1 MQKVFLILFVG
12 ALTVLVGHKTMK
24 SSIVMDDVLL
34 KNMEA
39 LASGENGLP
48 VVCRWSGD
56 YICPN
61 GGDRVKYIYE
71 GYSLRP

>member
-12 ALTVLVGHKTMK
+12 TLTVLVGHKTMK
-24 SSIVMDDVLL
+24 SSIVMNDVIL

-39 LASGENGLP
+39 LAEGESGVPVTCDWSGE
-48 VVCRWSGD
+48 VT
-56 YICPN
+56 CPN
-61 GGDRVKYIYE
+61 NGDKVGVVYQ